1 MQTIKFLFLAFL
13 DFIAAI
19 FIGTIAGFVIGMSFI
34 TLRESS
40 LLKLWRQLDSPVKFT
55 QIVDATAYAILAAS
69 AEGKVYEWDN
79 WDCQMSKICHWQET
93 SNLKLHRDEQTTTA
107 RRDVCRYEEYKQFV
121 QPRYNPGD
129 IVECVFTLQVVSEL
143 SPVVFYAILDDGT
156 IWSWPREG
164 VYGNEHFRF
173 LLAATLIGGV
183 VGILLGILVVYR
195 KEVTSKYG

>member
-13 DFIAAI
+13 DLIAAI

-55 QIVDATAYAILAAS
+55 QIVDATAYVILAVS
-69 AEGKVYEWDN
+69 AEGKVYEWNN

-93 SNLKLHRDEQTTTA
+93 GDAELYRDEETTTA
-107 RRDVCRYEEYKQFV
+107 RSDVCKYEEYKQFV
-121 QPRYNPGD
+121 QPRYQPGNL
-129 IVECVFTLQVVSEL
+129 VECIFTSQLVAEHT
-143 SPVVFYAILDDGT
+143 PVVYYAILDNGT
-156 IWSWPREG
+156 IWSWPPEG
-164 VYGNEHFRF
+164 AYGNDYFRF
-173 LLAATLIGGV
+173 VLKSTLMGGVAGLLA
-183 VGILLGILVVYR
+183 GIAIVYR